1 MQSQSLAESI
11 QQLIKADK
19 IHLPIHP
26 AIVRQVLEKSNTLEK
41 TEQIKT
47 LAGRDPALVCN
58 LFRAANSSF
67 FMGLK
72 QTETLD
78 DAITRL
84 GNERACQVLE
94 GACRENTNLGLGP
107 LIPRYLPPLW
117 QHSVGCAIGARW
129 LAERCGYQALAQ
141 QAYLA
146 GLLHDIGKLFLLAS
160 LEELA
165 GRDHFNIPLSDQIVH
180 EVMETMHVDQGLRLA
195 GEWNLPELFFT
206 VIKRHHETTQDNQNI
221 TLALVKLANK
231 GCRKIGLGW
240 QQDRTLVLPTTA
252 EAQFLGIS
260 EIALAEYEIM
270 LEDRFFDG
278 TPGRPDRRVTS
289 TSANIVSAA
298 T

>member
-1 MQSQSLAESI
+1 MSNQSLAESI
-11 QQLIKADK
+11 QQLISADK

-26 AIVRQVLEKSNTLEK
+26 SIVRQVLQRSEALES
-41 TEQIKT
+41 TEQINN

-67 FMGLK
+67 FMGLN
-72 QTETLD
+72 QTGTLD

-84 GNERACQVLE
+84 GNERAYQVLAR
-94 GACRENTNLGLGP
+94 ACRENAQLAPGT

-129 LAERCGYQALAQ
+129 LAERCGYQALAE

-146 GLLHDIGKLFLLAS
+146 GLLHDIGKLFLLAC

-165 GRDHFNIPLSDQIVH
+165 GREHFDTPLSDQIVH
-180 EVMETMHVDQGLRLA
+180 EVMETMHIDQGLRLA

-206 VIKRHHETTQDNQNI
+206 VIKGHHATTQDNQNI

-278 TPGRPDRRVTS
+278 TPARPGRGGKDK
-289 TSANIVSAA
+289 SANIVSAA